1 MTMQKSKISVLSMFS
16 TLILTV
22 AILNSTQAF
31 TQTCKDIY
39 QPKHHQFDPGSSDFY
54 ARLGVGH
61 DADPA
66 TIKKAYRK
74 AAMIFHPDRQGH
86 DDKYFVNIKEA
97 YDVLSDEVKRSYYD
111 ANIEIPAMSPK
122 SRSHGYAD
130 PFTMD
135 RWGNED
141 WNSLN
146 QNSRL
151 PLNLNVRGTEFDILV
166 RWLNEGNSAIPAE
179 RRADKWTRNSE
190 VGFNSIQ
197 FTSAKVKKTASL
209 AVQVVREMGSRLQ
222 VDALIR
228 YLEAP
233 PSPEVAQEHHV
244 GLFWYVKRQAIFE
257 LVRIYSS
264 NRNLK
269 AITRY
274 FETYLLNV
282 TEPRN
287 VFLIVRGLE
296 SVNTPE
302 SSALLSKV
310 VSSSIGWREG
320 SGNTFLDWTEVIQA
334 RARKALDQ
342 RTEARSAEVLQSDPP
357 LIK

>member
-1 MTMQKSKISVLSMFS
+1 MTIQKSKTSVLSILS
-16 TLILTV
+16 ILILTA
-22 AILNSTQAF
+22 AILNSTPAF

-39 QPKHHQFDPGSSDFY
+39 LPKHHQFDPGSSDFY

-97 YDVLSDEVKRSYYD
+97 YEVLSNEVKRSYYD
-111 ANIEIPAMSPK
+111 VHIEVPAMAPK
-122 SRSHGYAD
+122 SHSHGYAD

-135 RWGNED
+135 RWGNEAWD
-141 WNSLN
+141 NLN

-166 RWLNEGNSAIPAE
+166 RWLNEGNSAISVE
-179 RRADKWTRNSE
+179 RRADEWNIKGE

-197 FTSAKVKKTASL
+197 FTSGKLSKTGNL
-209 AVQVVREMGSRLQ
+209 AVQVVREMGSGLQ

-228 YLEAP
+228 FLEAP
-233 PSPEVAQEHHV
+233 KNPDLAQQHHV
-244 GLFWYVKRQAIFE
+244 GLFGYVRQQAIFE

-269 AITRY
+269 AIPRY

-302 SSALLSKV
+302 SSALLNKV
-310 VSSSIGWREG
+310 VSNSIGWREG
-320 SGNTFLDWTEVIQA
+320 SGRAFLDWTEAIQA

-342 RTEARSAEVLQSDPP
+342 RTEVRSAEVQQINPP